1 MFCPNCG
8 TQNADNVAFC
18 AGCGTKLG
26 TEQPIV
32 QQPVVQQP
40 VYQAP
45 VQPQQPVYQQPA
57 YQQKPAVPGKGL
69 GITGMILGI
78 VSLVLFC
85 FLYISIPCAIVG
97 AILSGVALKKAKDA
111 GMKNGMAVAGL
122 VCSLIALG
130 ICVVYWVLAAAALAE
145 IGFALNELM

>member
-8 TQNADNVAFC
+8 AQNADNVAFC
-18 AGCGTKLG
+18 ASCGGKLG
-26 TEQPIV
+26 AE
-32 QQPVVQQP
+32 QPVVQQP

-45 VQPQQPVYQQPA
+45 VQPVYQQPVYQQKPA
-57 YQQKPAVPGKGL
+57 AVPGKGL
-69 GITGMILGI
+69 AITGMVLGI

-85 FLYISIPCAIVG
+85 VLYISIPCAIVG
-97 AILSGVALKKAKDA
+97 AVLSGVALKKAKDA

-130 ICVVYWVLAAAALAE
+130 ICVISWVLAASALAE
-145 IGFALNELM
+145 LTWALESMM